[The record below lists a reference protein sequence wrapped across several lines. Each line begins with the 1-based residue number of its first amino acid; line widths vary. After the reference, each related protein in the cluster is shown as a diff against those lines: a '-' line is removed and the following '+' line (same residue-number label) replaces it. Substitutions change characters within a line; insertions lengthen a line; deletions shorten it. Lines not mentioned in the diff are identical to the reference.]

1 MIFLVVCPEP
11 DCPVGKD
18 RPRDEYPD
26 RPGAEAFVRRHAFT
40 GHRADIQE
48 EQ

>member
-1 MIFLVVCPEP
+1 MFTVSCAE
-11 DCPVGKD
+11 CAEKTGYPVKS
-18 RPRDEYPD
+18 EFHD
-26 RPGAEAFVRRHAFT
+26 RPGAAAFVRRHAFT